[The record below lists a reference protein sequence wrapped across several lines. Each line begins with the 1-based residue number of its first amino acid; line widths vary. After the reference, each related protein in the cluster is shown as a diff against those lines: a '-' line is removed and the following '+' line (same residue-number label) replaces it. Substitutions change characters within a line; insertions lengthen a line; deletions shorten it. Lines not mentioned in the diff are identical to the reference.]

1 MRHPP
6 RSVLLSVTGAVAL
19 VTSAVVPVA
28 SAREATPARTVE
40 YTVTGQWAA
49 GFQGSVRITND
60 QAAPST
66 WKRTFGSAGGRH
78 VTQGRG
84 ARWSR
89 SGTTVTAA
97 DETWNGTLGTGA
109 SAGAGFPGSWPGGGD
124 TVPSVFKLDGTTC
137 DVGSEPATSPPTTP
151 PPSGGTAPA
160 PHVVGDKL
168 VAAGGAARRLLGV
181 DRSGGEFMCVRGRG
195 IRDGPVDDAAVE
207 AIADRKANAVG
218 IPLNEECRPGLAGI
232 APRYGGAACIT
243 AVRDPVGRAEAHG
256 MTPVL
261 EPHWSY
267 GRYTGISAGCSD
279 VRATCRK
286 SMPDMRDG
294 PTFRAS
300 AASAF
305 EDDPATVFDPFDAR
319 TPARAGSSTR
329 S

>member
-28 SAREATPARTVE
+28 SAREAASARTVE
-40 YTVTGQWAA
+40 YTVTGRWAV

-66 WKRTFGSAGGRH
+66 WKLIFDSAGGRH
-78 VTQGRG
+78 VTQGWG
-84 ARWSR
+84 AQWSR

-109 SAGAGFPGSWPGGGD
+109 STGAGFPASWPGGGA

-137 DVGSEPATSPPTTP
+137 DVGSEPPTSPPTTP

-160 PHVVGDKL
+160 PHVVGDEL
-168 VAAGGAARRLLGV
+168 VDAGGAARRLLGV
-181 DRSGGEFMCVRGRG
+181 DRPGGEFMCVRGRG

-207 AIADRKANAVG
+207 AITDWKANAVR
-218 IPLNEECRPGLAGI
+218 IPLNEECRLGLAGSE
-232 APRYGGAACIT
+232 PRYGGAACIA

-256 MTPVL
+256 VTPVL

-267 GRYTGISAGCSD
+267 GRYTGNPAGCSD

-286 SMPDMRDG
+286 PMPGMRYA
-294 PTFRAS
+294 PAFRAS

-305 EDDPATVFDPFDAR
+305 KDGPATVSDRFSAR
-319 TPARAGSSTR
+319 APARPGSSTR